1 MRGRP
6 CVAGNNQG
14 RSLSTR
20 VTGAIFFVASLTF
33 LKLGLVFGFVVGL
46 QKSSK
51 SRSFRRRPHL
61 TVKMS
66 FRWDSAWNIAIL
78 CFQCPPLF
86 AHCSRWSES
95 VCFEGE
101 SIQRRRNSS
110 AEGTRDPLS
119 TKCLEEYQAIL
130 FTFQKDDCRV
140 ALSGFASSEFWEIQ
154 QLKLSGTPL
163 SVGHC
168 SRNRI

>member
-20 VTGAIFFVASLTF
+20 VTGAIFFVANLTSP
-33 LKLGLVFGFVVGL
+33 KLNLAFGFVVSL
-46 QKSSK
+46 KKLSK

-61 TVKMS
+61 TAEMS
-66 FRWDSAWNIAIL
+66 FCWDSAWNITFL
-78 CFQCPPLF
+78 CFQCRPLF
-86 AHCSRWSES
+86 AHCSRGSES
-95 VCFEGE
+95 VYFEGE

-110 AEGTRDPLS
+110 AESTEDPLS
-119 TKCLEEYQAIL
+119 TKYLEGYQAIL
-130 FTFQKDDCRV
+130 FTFRKDNSRV
-140 ALSGFASSEFWEIQ
+140 ALSGFASSEVWEIQ